1 MYEKI
6 PATHTRLVLRICGHQ
21 TNQTLFLKGKQFN
34 KYLNKRNEN
43 ISPKEAVNNI
53 WKDIIIN
60 HQGNIKH
67 KVIYKY

>member
-1 MYEKI
+1 MKNT
-6 PATHTRLVLRICGHQ
+6 THEISTQ
-21 TNQTLFLKGKQFN
+21 NMWTPNKSNTFLKGKQFN

-53 WKDIIIN
+53 WEDIIIN